1 MKIKL
6 YLGFLVMA
14 GIWLIS
20 CSDEFLDQ
28 PPQGAYSGPSLA
40 NASGVEGLLIST
52 YAALDGLW
60 FESWDN
66 NNFNQNGGA
75 SNWIWGSVRAE
86 DAYKGTEPADGVD
99 INPIE
104 RFEVQPSN
112 PYLMNKWN
120 GSYDGIGKANET
132 LRTLALVE
140 DISDEVRTRI
150 TAEARFLR
158 GHFHFEAKKTFGNP
172 PYVDETVEDFAAVT
186 NDKDIWADIEADFQY
201 AFDNLPATQIS
212 AGRANKWAAG
222 AYLGKTYLYQGK
234 WAEAKAVF
242 DQVINNGTT
251 AEGVALALEP
261 EFHNNFSASHEAGN
275 SEVLFAYEAS
285 NAGDFVNGNYENTLN
300 QPHGSSAEGA
310 GCCGFFQPTQNLVNS
325 YKVDANGLPL
335 LDTYNDLDVPDDEG
349 LASSDPFTPYDG
361 PLDPRLDWTVGRR
374 GIPYLDWGIH
384 PGNNWIRQVVNGGPY
399 SPIKNVPMAS
409 DFNNNLAGVYDW
421 GFTMTALNVKII
433 RLADVLLMAA
443 EAEAELGNLGPALD
457 YVNEVRMRAA
467 NPDGFVK
474 TDDGSPAANY
484 QIGMYSAFANQ
495 AEALEVIRFERK
507 IELAM
512 EGHRFYDL
520 VRWDNV
526 TDAGRTAL
534 DFDIVSYL
542 NDYLAGEDDRQHLA
556 NATFQEKHK
565 YAPIPEFVITQSTV
579 DGVENIK
586 QNPGF

>member
-140 DISDEVRTRI
+140 DISEEARTRI

-201 AFDNLPATQIS
+201 AFDNLPGTQIS

-222 AYLGKTYLYQGK
+222 AYLGKTFLYQGK

-261 EFHNNFSASHEAGN
+261 EYHNNFSASHEAGN

-310 GCCGFFQPTQNLVNS
+310 GCCGFFQPTQNMVNS
-325 YKVDANGLPL
+325 FKVDANGLPL
-335 LDTYNDLDVPDDEG
+335 LDTFNDEDVPDDEG

-495 AEALEVIRFERK
+495 AEALKVIRFERK
-507 IELAM
+507 IELGM